1 MCSFLLIHPMLLKRY
16 FLNTLLRPLLHW
28 LCLADTDKCDIRIL
42 MIWLT
47 NGNNDNA
54 QESPSS
60 PRPCFHFFCLFSQV
74 FLLLLHLLRLICVV
88 GSFASR
94 GWLLLDCLCF
104 HLGFL
109 CFILKYLFFPF
120 DILSGCMLFPLGFLG
135 CRRFLGAGCFA
146 LVFLLSDSISFS
158 GSSFSLLSSAFLFPM
173 ATAVAGQVRLTK
185 EYKGQP
191 MYILCDLKNA

>member
-28 LCLADTDKCDIRIL
+28 LCLADTGKCDIRIL

-47 NGNNDNA
+47 KGIMIMLKKILLHQGIVSTFLSFLSSLPA
-54 QESPSS
+54 SSS
-60 PRPCFHFFCLFSQV
+60 PPQADLCCWFLCFQRLASSGLPLLSPWLPLLYSWV
-74 FLLLLHLLRLICVV
+74 SFLSLWHSFWVYVVSPWVSWVSLI
-88 GSFASR
+88 SW
-94 GWLLLDCLCF
+94 GWLLCSCLPS
-104 HLGFL
+104 LQ
-109 CFILKYLFFPF
+109 IL
-120 DILSGCMLFPLGFLG
+120 
-135 CRRFLGAGCFA
+135 
-146 LVFLLSDSISFS
+146 LLFS

>member
-28 LCLADTDKCDIRIL
+28 LCLADTDKSDIRIL

-47 NGNNDNA
+47 KGNNDNA

-60 PRPCFHFFCLFSQV
+60 PRPCFHFSVFSLRSSCFFFTSSGWSVLLVPLLPEAGFFWTAFAFTLAPFALFLSIFSFPLTF
-74 FLLLLHLLRLICVV
+74 FLGVC
-88 GSFASR
+88 
-94 GWLLLDCLCF
+94 C
-104 HLGFL
+104 
-109 CFILKYLFFPF
+109 
-120 DILSGCMLFPLGFLG
+120 FPLGFLG
-135 CRRFLGAGCFA
+135 VADFLGLAA
-146 LVFLLSDSISFS
+146 LLLSSFSSDSISFS